1 MEINV
6 STEINCAKE
15 KVWQAITNIDNCKN
29 MIDAIIDLTVL
40 ERPEA
45 GLVGLKWTETREMF
59 GKEASETM
67 WITEAVEGQY
77 YCTRAENCGAVYLTK
92 MAVKEIDGNTRLSM
106 SFSGKSSS
114 FFGKLMSGLM
124 SLLMKK
130 SLVKML
136 EKDLQDIKQ
145 HLENNESLLN
155 KKSQ

>member
-15 KVWQAITNIDNCKN
+15 QVWKAITDIGNCKN

-40 ERPEA
+40 ERPET

-92 MAVKEIDGNTRLSM
+92 MAVAEDNGKTVLMMSFSSESM
-106 SFSGKSSS
+106 SFIGKVFSA
-114 FFGKLMSGLM
+114 LMG
-124 SLLMKK
+124 LLMKK

-145 HLENNESLLN
+145 YLEN
-155 KKSQ
+155 K

>member
-15 KVWQAITNIDNCKN
+15 QVWKAITDIDNCKN

-40 ERPEA
+40 ERPET
-45 GLVGLKWTETREMF
+45 GLVGLKWSETREMF
-59 GKEASETM
+59 GREASETM

-92 MAVKEIDGNTRLSM
+92 MAVTEDNGKTILSM
-106 SFSGKSSS
+106 SFSSESMSFIGKVFSA
-114 FFGKLMSGLM
+114 LMG
-124 SLLMKK
+124 LLMKK

-145 HLENNESLLN
+145 YLEN
-155 KKSQ
+155 K